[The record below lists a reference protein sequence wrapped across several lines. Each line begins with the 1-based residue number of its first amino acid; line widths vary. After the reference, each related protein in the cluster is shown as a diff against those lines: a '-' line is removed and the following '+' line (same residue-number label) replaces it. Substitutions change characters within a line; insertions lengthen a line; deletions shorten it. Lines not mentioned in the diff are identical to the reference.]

1 MSNSATRVLESRVFA
16 APIATVWAQI
26 RPAEFAFW
34 KSAVAAAAIEG
45 GAAGEVGSQR
55 KLTFKDGAVQ
65 RYQIVELSDL
75 AFFLTYELIE
85 STPAV
90 ASSAAIHTIRLR
102 KVTHDNSTL
111 VEWES
116 DFSSAGDETASVVED
131 SRCKKREALADLAKA
146 LGAK

>member
-1 MSNSATRVLESRVFA
+1 MSSATRVIESRVFS
-16 APIATVWAQI
+16 APIATVWRHVRSAD
-26 RPAEFAFW
+26 FKFW
-34 KSAVAAAAIEG
+34 TSAVKDAAAVEG

-55 KLTFKDGAVQ
+55 KVSFKDGTVQ

-75 AFFLTYELIE
+75 SFFITYELIE

-90 ASSAAIHTIRLR
+90 LSAAAIHTIRLR

-116 DFSSAGDETASVVED
+116 DFSASGNDTASVVED
-131 SRCKKREALADLAKA
+131 SRLKKKEALADLAKA
-146 LGAK
+146 LGSK